1 MILETIYKYRVMKA
15 LNILSVLFFL
25 LVATACSSES
35 DTIMN
40 DIDKEVETASEV
52 YASFGVS
59 LAASDIQTRAAVN
72 AGEEAANSSESTV
85 NNCYIAV
92 FEKEGGKL
100 LGSKLYNGNDIEV
113 SDNGYTLKKN
123 IVFKVPANG
132 ERKDLTIVAVA
143 NISKSI
149 TGIQNLS
156 YNDLMN
162 FTLTEEPDMLVKV
175 GKLGIARGEY
185 DVYMTISPSMFPDPD
200 KVTPITIEVA
210 QRSAAIELNELVIN
224 EGQNNT
230 SDIKV
235 EKIKLINKNFSTKVG
250 GYLGNNGDIRES
262 DEVDASKV
270 GNLLNY
276 RLYTYGNMSATKTA
290 LYFEYSY
297 KLNDKLETGKCTFTI
312 KTPTDNGDVEK
323 VEANHLYKLNV
334 KITNGVATATIQC
347 STKDWNEG
355 NKGETIVIPVKE
367 NK

>member
-59 LAASDIQTRAAVN
+59 LAASDIQTRA
-72 AGEEAANSSESTV
+72 GEETEAANKNESTV
-85 NNCYIAV
+85 KNCYIAV
-92 FEKEGGKL
+92 FEERGKL
-100 LGSKLYNGNDIEV
+100 LGSKLYNGSDIEV
-113 SDNGYTLKKN
+113 SKNGYTLNKN
-123 IVFKVPANG
+123 IVFKVPAND

-162 FTLTEEPDMLVKV
+162 FTLTEDPGMLVKV
-175 GKLGIARGEY
+175 GKLDIASGDY
-185 DVYMTISPSMFPDPD
+185 DSYMTISSSMYPEE
-200 KVTPITIEVA
+200 VTPITIEVA
-210 QRSAAIELNELVIN
+210 QRSAAIELNELTIESSIGEVSNITVTAI
-224 EGQNNT
+224 QL
-230 SDIKV
+230 KY
-235 EKIKLINKNFSTKVG
+235 KNFSTKVD
-250 GYLGNNGDIRES
+250 GYVENYSDISAQNE
-262 DEVDASKV
+262 KV
-270 GNLLNY
+270 TTEKGELKNY
-276 RLYTYGNMSATKTA
+276 RLYTYSNKSTSTKTA

-297 KLNDKLETGKCTFTI
+297 KLNGKTETGKCTFTI
-312 KTPTDNGDVEK
+312 KTPDNGQDVEQ

-334 KITNGVATATIQC
+334 KITNGVATATIKC
-347 STKDWNEG
+347 STNDWNEG
-355 NKGETIVIPVKE
+355 GTIVITA

>member
-59 LAASDIQTRAAVN
+59 LAASDIQTRA
-72 AGEEAANSSESTV
+72 GENTEAANENESMV
-85 NNCYIAV
+85 KNCYIAV
-92 FEKEGGKL
+92 FENEEGKL
-100 LGSKLYNGNDIEV
+100 LGSKLYNSNDIEV
-113 SDNGYTLKKN
+113 SENGYTLKKN
-123 IVFKVPANG
+123 IVFKVPAND

-143 NISKSI
+143 NISESSI

-156 YNDLMN
+156 YSGLMD
-162 FTLTEEPDMLVKV
+162 FTLTEDPDMLVKV
-175 GKLGIARGEY
+175 GKLDIASGDY
-185 DVYMTISPSMFPDPD
+185 DSYMTISSSMYPE

-210 QRSAAIELNELVIN
+210 QRSAAIELNELTITSSIGTV
-224 EGQNNT
+224 

-235 EKIKLINKNFSTKVG
+235 TAIKLINKKFSTKVG
-250 GYLGNNGDIRES
+250 RSLENNNDIRDTEAVT
-262 DEVDASKV
+262 VDKD
-270 GNLLNY
+270 GNY
-276 RLYTYGNMSATKTA
+276 RLYTYSNKSASQKTA

-297 KLNDKLETGKCTFTI
+297 NLNGKTETGKCTFTI
-312 KTPTDNGDVEK
+312 KTPDNGQDVEQ

-334 KITNGVATATIQC
+334 KITNGVATATIKC

-355 NKGETIVIPVKE
+355 GTIVITAE

>member
-40 DIDKEVETASEV
+40 DIDKEVEAASEV

-59 LAASDIQTRAAVN
+59 LAASDIQTKAD
-72 AGEEAANSSESTV
+72 EKTEAANPNESTV

-92 FEKEGGKL
+92 FEEGGKL

-162 FTLTEEPDMLVKV
+162 FTLTEDPDMLVKV
-175 GKLGIARGEY
+175 GQLDIASGKY
-185 DVYMTISPSMFPDPD
+185 DDYMTISSSMYPE

-210 QRSAAIELNELVIN
+210 QRSAAIELNKLTIESSIGTV
-224 EGQNNT
+224 

-235 EKIKLINKNFSTKVG
+235 TAIKLINKKFSTKVG
-250 GYLGNNGDIRES
+250 ASLENNDDIRDTEAVT
-262 DEVDASKV
+262 VDKD
-270 GNLLNY
+270 GNY
-276 RLYTYGNMSATKTA
+276 RLYTYSNESATQKTA

-297 KLNDKLETGKCTFTI
+297 KLNGKLETGKCEFTI
-312 KTPTDNGDVEK
+312 KTPTGSDDVEK
-323 VEANHLYKLNV
+323 VDANHLYKLNV
-334 KITNGVATATIQC
+334 TITNGVATATIQC

-355 NKGETIVIPVKE
+355 NDGKTIVIPVKE

>member
-59 LAASDIQTRAAVN
+59 LAASDIQTK
-72 AGEEAANSSESTV
+72 AGEDTVAANANESKV
-85 NNCYIAV
+85 SNCYIAV
-92 FEKEGGKL
+92 FEKGGKL

-132 ERKDLTIVAVA
+132 ERKDLNIVAIA

-162 FTLTEEPDMLVKV
+162 FTLKEDPDMLVKV
-175 GKLGIARGEY
+175 GQLDIASGEY
-185 DVYMTISPSMFPDPD
+185 DDYMTISSSMYPE

-210 QRSAAIELNELVIN
+210 QRSAAIELNELTIESSIGTV
-224 EGQNNT
+224 

-235 EKIKLINKNFSTKVG
+235 TAIKLINKKFSTKVG
-250 GYLGNNGDIRES
+250 GSLENNDDIRDTEAVT
-262 DEVDASKV
+262 VDKD
-270 GNLLNY
+270 GNY
-276 RLYTYGNMSATKTA
+276 RLYTYSNKSTSTKTA

-297 KLNDKLETGKCTFTI
+297 KLNGKTETGKCTFTI
-312 KTPTDNGDVEK
+312 KTPDNGQDVEQ

-334 KITNGVATATIQC
+334 KITNGVATATIKC

-355 NKGETIVIPVKE
+355 GTIVITA

>member
-40 DIDKEVETASEV
+40 DIDKEVEAASEV

-59 LAASDIQTRAAVN
+59 LAASDIQTKATEN
-72 AGEEAANSSESTV
+72 TEAANKNESTV
-85 NNCYIAV
+85 KNCYIAV
-92 FEKEGGKL
+92 FEEGGKL
-100 LGSKLYNGNDIEV
+100 LGSKLYNGSDIEV
-113 SDNGYTLKKN
+113 SKNGYTLNKN
-123 IVFKVPANG
+123 IVFKVPAND

-143 NISKSI
+143 NISEPSI
-149 TGIQNLS
+149 ARIQNLS
-156 YNDLMN
+156 YSDLMD
-162 FTLTEEPDMLVKV
+162 FTLTEDPGMLVKV
-175 GKLGIARGEY
+175 GKLDIASGDY
-185 DVYMTISPSMFPDPD
+185 DSYMTISSSMYPEE
-200 KVTPITIEVA
+200 VTPITIEVA
-210 QRSAAIELNELVIN
+210 QRSAAIELNELTIESSIGTV
-224 EGQNNT
+224 

-235 EKIKLINKNFSTKVG
+235 TAIKLINKNFSTKVG
-250 GYLGNNGDIRES
+250 GSLENNDDIRDTEAVT
-262 DEVDASKV
+262 VDKD
-270 GNLLNY
+270 GNY
-276 RLYTYGNMSATKTA
+276 RLYTYSNESATQKTA

-297 KLNDKLETGKCTFTI
+297 KLNGKLETGKCEFTI
-312 KTPTDNGDVEK
+312 KTPVEGGSDVEQ

-355 NKGETIVIPVKE
+355 ETIVIPVKE